1 MKVHFLTW
9 GRHDATNA
17 FSHVRN
23 VILAG
28 TLFMP
33 DYMYEA
39 LGRLAAARPSSSG
52 AFEESD
58 IVRLGELQH
67 GVIQAL
73 CRGAVRGFVRGK
85 CLRTD
90 AYLVANRWSGLP
102 QSLGKVFPGADVV
115 DWHPV
120 AGRLKGQA
128 EQAFDYIAGRIE
140 EDPACRVTFKEIAD
154 HLGIDVKNLK
164 KIRKRPDFITELD
177 RLSIQELMDDDGS
190 ASGFKNM
197 YRHYF
202 GFDND
207 ED

>member
-1 MKVHFLTW
+1 VHFLTW

-17 FSHVRN
+17 FSRVRN

-39 LGRLAAARPSSSG
+39 LGRLAAGRPSSSG
-52 AFEESD
+52 SFEESGV
-58 IVRLGELQH
+58 VRLGELQH

-73 CRGAVRGFVRGK
+73 CRGAVRGFVHGK
-85 CLRTD
+85 CPRTD
-90 AYLVANRWSGLP
+90 VYLVANRWSGLP
-102 QSLGKVFPGADVV
+102 QSLGVVFPGADVV

-120 AGRLKGQA
+120 AGKLKGQT
-128 EQAFDYIAGRIE
+128 EQAFDYIADRIE
-140 EDPACRVTFKEIAD
+140 EDSAGLVTFKEVAD

-164 KIRKRPDFITELD
+164 KIRRQPGFIAELH
-177 RLSIQELMDDDGS
+177 RLSIGELTDNDGN

-197 YRHYF
+197 FRYYF
-202 GFDND
+202 GFDHD
-207 ED
+207 DD